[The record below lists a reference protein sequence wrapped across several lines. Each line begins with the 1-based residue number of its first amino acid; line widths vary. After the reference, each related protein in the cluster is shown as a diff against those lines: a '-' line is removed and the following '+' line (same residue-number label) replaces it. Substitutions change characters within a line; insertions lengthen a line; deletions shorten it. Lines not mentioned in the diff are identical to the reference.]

1 MPLSYVKDV
10 LSKSCIYK
18 WILVGKVSAL
28 DIDIES
34 KKRGKTYFY
43 FMSIWILLEEQR
55 KSKSKDVPEQGSP
68 GV

>member
-1 MPLSYVKDV
+1 ME
-10 LSKSCIYK
+10 
-18 WILVGKVSAL
+18 KVFAL

-34 KKRGKTYFY
+34 KMRGKAYFY
-43 FMSIWILLEEQR
+43 FMSVWILPEEQR